1 MLNMLLYQIDC
12 PSIFDVIPQINK
24 LIKEC
29 SIMNLSD
36 LVAKNGVVKNVVYDK
51 DFNVSFDLMF
61 LGRSQLQ
68 QMLGRNTKIAFDAR
82 THGKEEKLD
91 SEALSTEIA
100 NTCVKGWHGVTYKWL
115 STLFVLEL
123 PEGTNMDEELAFSTE
138 NLQYLMKNAYGLD
151 SWLLDTVRDAANFNE
166 KKEAERKN

>member
-1 MLNMLLYQIDC
+1 MFSMLLYHINC
-12 PSIFDVIPQINK
+12 PSIFDVIPQINQI
-24 LIKEC
+24 IKEL
-29 SIMNLSD
+29 SYMNLSE
-36 LVAKNGVVKNVVYDK
+36 LVSKGSVVKNVVYDK
-51 DFNVSFDLMF
+51 DYNVSFDLAF
-61 LGRSQLQ
+61 LGRSQLS

-82 THGKEEKLD
+82 THAKEEKLD
-91 SEALSTEIA
+91 SDALSTEIA

-115 STLFVLEL
+115 STLFVLNL
-123 PEGTNMDEELAFSTE
+123 PEGTNMDEELPFSTD

>member
-1 MLNMLLYQIDC
+1 
-12 PSIFDVIPQINK
+12 
-24 LIKEC
+24 
-29 SIMNLSD
+29 MNLSD
-36 LVAKNGVVKNVVYDK
+36 LVTKSAVVKNVVYDK
-51 DFNVSFDLMF
+51 DFGVSFDLAF

-68 QMLGRNTKIAFDAR
+68 QMLGRNTKISFDAR
-82 THGKEEKLD
+82 THSKEEKLD
-91 SEALSTEIA
+91 SDALSAEIA

-115 STLFVLEL
+115 STLFVLDLTKIE
-123 PEGTNMDEELAFSTE
+123 NVDEELPFSTE